1 MQMLLQRRDQGKEA
15 GAVLC
20 ESQERVQSWVYV
32 GKAIARMMGL
42 KGMVLEPLFWLTRGV
57 SLWIPLREPNGSRSK
72 GG

>member
-42 KGMVLEPLFWLTRGV
+42 KGMVFGTLVLAYKGCFFMDSIERAEWL
-57 SLWIPLREPNGSRSK
+57 
-72 GG
+72 